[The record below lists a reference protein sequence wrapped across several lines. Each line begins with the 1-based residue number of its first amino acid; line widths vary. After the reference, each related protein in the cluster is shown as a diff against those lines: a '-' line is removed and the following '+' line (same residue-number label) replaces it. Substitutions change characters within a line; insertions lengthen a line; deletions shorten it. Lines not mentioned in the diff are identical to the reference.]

1 VIHLAATNDPSQ
13 SLLQLETS
21 QSFRARV
28 AEKVII
34 NVLSA
39 LVLGALALIWSGGVL
54 LYQHLVNVIIV
65 PTNLLI
71 AIVFLGL
78 GALLTLIILG
88 LVLFIVIRRSN
99 AVSLG
104 LLLGLLGYAI
114 ASQGVPESLRNAVKA
129 GAKTAASKAAAHGEA
144 EPEPESTRYG

>member
-1 VIHLAATNDPSQ
+1 MVWGRAALSTSGECYHCANQ
-13 SLLQLETS
+13 SANSHCL
-21 QSFRARV
+21 
-28 AEKVII
+28 
-34 NVLSA
+34 
-39 LVLGALALIWSGGVL
+39 
-54 LYQHLVNVIIV
+54 
-65 PTNLLI
+65 
-71 AIVFLGL
+71 LGL